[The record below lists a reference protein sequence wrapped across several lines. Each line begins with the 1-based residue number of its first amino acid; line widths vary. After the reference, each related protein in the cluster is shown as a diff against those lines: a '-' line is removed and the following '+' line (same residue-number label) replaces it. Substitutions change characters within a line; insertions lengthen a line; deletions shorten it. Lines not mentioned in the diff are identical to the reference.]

1 MAQNTEKNKVKG
13 KAKKA
18 GRPPKLSGS
27 NLEALIEIAREK
39 PLLSLDDT
47 VEAFRKKTGV
57 TTSTVT
63 VRKYLKAAGIQ
74 KTRPTKEEREAAV
87 REKSDK
93 EQEAD
98 SGSRKYGYNASHRDP
113 GDSVR
118 YPSGLTDTEWEQV
131 RHLFDPIGR
140 PGRPE
145 KYPRRQMLD
154 ACIYVL
160 RSGCSWRMLPK
171 DFPHWQSVYKTFRR
185 WSARGLFEAMYDE
198 LRQLWRAREG
208 RNTDPSA
215 SVIDSQSVKTSPQG
229 GPKGFDAGKKVKG
242 RKRHL
247 VTDTLGLLIAVL
259 VTTASIQD
267 RDAAGPAVDLAMAKV
282 PGLQILFADGGYSG
296 QIRRD
301 LSKRHGIE
309 VEIVRHPRNRN
320 VGRWQDSKQLNLFEI
335 PKGFVPLP
343 KRWVVER
350 TNAWN
355 DRPRR
360 MNKDHDRNLSVSA
373 AWIWLTEARMLLRR
387 YVVASFE
394 TPQ

>member
-1 MAQNTEKNKVKG
+1 MAQITENKSPKRRS
-13 KAKKA
+13 
-18 GRPPKLSGS
+18 GRPPKLTGD
-27 NLEALIEIAREK
+27 NLEALLQLVREQ

-47 VEAFRKKTGV
+47 VEAFRKKTGISV
-57 TTSTVT
+57 CTAT
-63 VRKYLKAAGIQ
+63 VRKYLHAAGFER
-74 KTRPTKEEREAAV
+74 TRPTQEERRKAN
-87 REKSDK
+87 REPDT
-93 EQEAD
+93 D
-98 SGSRKYGYNASHRDP
+98 SKPRRYGYNSSHRDP
-113 GDSVR
+113 GDTVR

-131 RHLFDPIGR
+131 RHLFDPQGR

-171 DFPHWQSVYKTFRR
+171 DFPHWQAVYKTFRR
-185 WSARGLFEAMYDE
+185 WSSRGLFELMYDE
-198 LRQLWRAREG
+198 LRKLWRTREG
-208 RNTDPSA
+208 RSEDPTA

-247 VTDTLGLLIAVL
+247 VTDTLGLLLAVL
-259 VTTASIQD
+259 VTTASVQD
-267 RDAAGPAVDLAMAKV
+267 RDAASPILELACSKV
-282 PGLQILFADGGYSG
+282 PGLEKLYADGGYAG
-296 QIRRD
+296 QSRKE
-301 LSKRHGIE
+301 LSEQHSID

-320 VGRWQDSKQLNLFEI
+320 VGRWQDPNQLDLFET
-335 PKGFVPLP
+335 PQGFVPLP

-360 MNKDHDRNLSVSA
+360 MSKDHDRNLGVST

-387 YVVASFE
+387 YVTAPSAE
-394 TPQ
+394 IQ